1 MNMGCKTK
9 YLIIL
14 WLFTLQ
20 IFYASNFL
28 QAEKNNGA
36 AKIVFDF
43 LTSDAGLVKPGDKVQ
58 GVFIMKNL
66 GDSDLVIKSVSPT

>member
-1 MNMGCKTK
+1 MNKVCKTK

-14 WLFTLQ
+14 LFFALQ
-20 IFYASNFL
+20 ISCASDML
-28 QAEKNNGA
+28 HAENNNGT
-36 AKIVFDF
+36 AKIVFDS
-43 LTSDAGLVKPGDKVQ
+43 LTFDAGLVKPGDIVQ

>member
-1 MNMGCKTK
+1 MNNDCKTK

-14 WLFTLQ
+14 LLIALQ
-20 IFYASNFL
+20 IFYASDFL
-28 QAEKNNGA
+28 QAEKNNGT
-36 AKIVFDF
+36 AKIVFDS
-43 LTSDAGLVKPGDKVQ
+43 LTFDAGLVKPGDKVQ

>member
-1 MNMGCKTK
+1 MTIECKTK

-14 WLFTLQ
+14 LFFALQ
-20 IFYASNFL
+20 IFYASDFL
-28 QAEKNNGA
+28 YAEKHNGTA
-36 AKIVFDF
+36 NIVFDS
-43 LTSDAGLVKPGDKVQ
+43 LTFDAGLVKPGGKVQ